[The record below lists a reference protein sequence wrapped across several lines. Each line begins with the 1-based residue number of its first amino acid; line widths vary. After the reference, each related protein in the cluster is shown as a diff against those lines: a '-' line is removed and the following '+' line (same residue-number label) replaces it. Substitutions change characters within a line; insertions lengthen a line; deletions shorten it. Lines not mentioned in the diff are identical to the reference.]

1 KLISTIKNYL
11 DQIRNRFYSGRAGE
25 HSYRSALESLLLE
38 LNPKIEVTNEPAG
51 VSCGNP
57 DFVITRRGVPLGY
70 IETKDIDK
78 NLDEKIYKEQFER
91 YKKALDNLIITNYLD
106 FRFYVHGV
114 LINQINIGSLIAGKI
129 DFSEEKLKDFISF
142 METFFAFS
150 GPMIK
155 SKKKL
160 AEIMAAKAKLLEH
173 ILQNALEED
182 IKQEDFSTNLYSQ
195 YDAFKRHLIHD
206 LTPKAFSD
214 IYAQTLAY
222 GMFAA
227 RLNDASVIPK
237 SNPFLRNLFNNV
249 AGIDIDSRIIPT
261 VDNLAEFFNSTN
273 RNIIL
278 KEYGHRTQNND
289 PLIHFY
295 ETFLAAYDK
304 DLRTKRGVFYTPAPV
319 VSFMVD
325 SVDKI
330 LKDFFQIK
338 KGLADASMTK
348 KKVKIQR
355 KDKRTADGHKYTEAD
370 HHRVQILDPATGT
383 GTFLANIVD
392 YIYTNNFK
400 QNTGIWSN
408 YVNEHLIPRLNGF
421 ELLMAPYSMAH
432 LKVGLYLE
440 ETGYVSKNPKRLK
453 IYLTNSMEEEHPSSG
468 QLFANWLSNEA
479 NQASQVK
486 RDTPIMC
493 VIGNPPYSGE
503 SSNKSDWIMKLMEDY
518 KKEPGETI
526 KLDEK
531 NPKWINDDYVKFIRY
546 SQELIEKNGE
556 GIIAFINNHSFLD
569 NPTFRGMRWRLLK
582 TFDKIF
588 VLDLH
593 GNSKKK
599 EKCLD
604 GSKDENVFDIQQGV
618 SINFFIKTGEKKKD
632 ELGSVYHSEIY
643 GKRNVKYDFLSTN
656 NIKTVQYEEIKNI
669 GPNYYFIPRDYT
681 AKEKYDEGFSV
692 NDLFLV
698 SGVGMTTA
706 HDDFVIDTNKNKL
719 LSRFI
724 DFKKA
729 KRDAS
734 YLHKKFNVK
743 FKKGWDILKGY
754 DNIQQI
760 ASIDKLIK
768 PVSYRPF
775 DQRYILYEDK
785 LVWRTA
791 RQVMQH
797 FFKTENIGLIYRRQ
811 QVTNSCNY
819 YFISKNIIADGLIR
833 SDNKGSEKI
842 APLYL
847 SKTRIEGK
855 LGSCT
860 REPNLNRQIVQR
872 ISDELGLGFIAEKE
886 KSEKTYAPI
895 DLLDYI
901 YAILH
906 SPTYREKYCDF
917 LKTDFPKVPFPKDQ
931 GIFWKLVEYGKE
943 LRKLHLMEEI
953 PEDLYNIGFPVQGDN
968 IITKT
973 FTKTNPGYE
982 IEKEN
987 DTVGKVWINDNQYFS
1002 NVPKIAWD
1010 FFIGAYQPAQKWL
1023 KDRKGQKLSYDDI
1036 MHYQKIIVI
1045 LCETDRIMRE
1055 IDEIAIID

>member
-1 KLISTIKNYL
+1 
-11 DQIRNRFYSGRAGE
+11 
-25 HSYRSALESLLLE
+25 
-38 LNPKIEVTNEPAG
+38 
-51 VSCGNP
+51 
-57 DFVITRRGVPLGY
+57 
-70 IETKDIDK
+70 
-78 NLDEKIYKEQFER
+78 
-91 YKKALDNLIITNYLD
+91 
-106 FRFYVHGV
+106 
-114 LINQINIGSLIAGKI
+114 
-129 DFSEEKLKDFISF
+129 
-142 METFFAFS
+142 
-150 GPMIK
+150 
-155 SKKKL
+155 
-160 AEIMAAKAKLLEH
+160 
-173 ILQNALEED
+173 
-182 IKQEDFSTNLYSQ
+182 
-195 YDAFKRHLIHD
+195 
-206 LTPKAFSD
+206 
-214 IYAQTLAY
+214 
-222 GMFAA
+222 
-227 RLNDASVIPK
+227 
-237 SNPFLRNLFNNV
+237 
-249 AGIDIDSRIIPT
+249 
-261 VDNLAEFFNSTN
+261 
-273 RNIIL
+273 
-278 KEYGHRTQNND
+278 
-289 PLIHFY
+289 
-295 ETFLAAYDK
+295 
-304 DLRTKRGVFYTPAPV
+304 
-319 VSFMVD
+319 
-325 SVDKI
+325 
-330 LKDFFQIK
+330 
-338 KGLADASMTK
+338 
-348 KKVKIQR
+348 
-355 KDKRTADGHKYTEAD
+355 
-370 HHRVQILDPATGT
+370 
-383 GTFLANIVD
+383 
-392 YIYTNNFK
+392 
-400 QNTGIWSN
+400 
-408 YVNEHLIPRLNGF
+408 
-421 ELLMAPYSMAH
+421 
-432 LKVGLYLE
+432 
-440 ETGYVSKNPKRLK
+440 
-453 IYLTNSMEEEHPSSG
+453 
-468 QLFANWLSNEA
+468 
-479 NQASQVK
+479 
-486 RDTPIMC
+486 
-493 VIGNPPYSGE
+493 
-503 SSNKSDWIMKLMEDY
+503 
-518 KKEPGETI
+518 
-526 KLDEK
+526 
-531 NPKWINDDYVKFIRY
+531 
-546 SQELIEKNGE
+546 
-556 GIIAFINNHSFLD
+556 
-569 NPTFRGMRWRLLK
+569 MRWRLLK

-599 EKCLD
+599 EKCPD

-618 SINFFIKTGEKKKD
+618 SVNFFIKTGEKKKD
-632 ELGSVYHSEIY
+632 ELGFVYHSEIY

-681 AKEKYDEGFSV
+681 AKEKYDDGFSV

-706 HDDFVIDTNKNKL
+706 HVDFVIDTNKNKL